1 MSGRLYVWQGYE
13 SSDARF
19 GIFSS
24 ASASASERCSDGG
37 SRMNGHDQYAYP
49 KDVLTR
55 LPTRRAR
62 KIGQLLLQQW
72 IPA

>member
-24 ASASASERCSDGG
+24 ASASERRSDGG

-62 KIGQLLLQQW
+62 KIGQLLLHQW
-72 IPA
+72 MPA